1 MVDGWWLKNQGQQ
14 PGTTKK
20 THFKPGE
27 MKKIK
32 NILLATFAAALLY
45 ACSPAKGDFPGSE
58 YMPDMAHSVA
68 YEANV
73 YNYYYLNTWDSASVY
88 TLKDLSGPRLPVK
101 GTVPRGYAGLALASD
116 AAGQKAEMEALNG
129 ENTVN
134 AIKVPKNGYVPFY
147 YQNTEEE
154 RTRAMGEIIANP
166 FPITAQGLE
175 QGKNLYTIY
184 CGICHGEKGD
194 GAGYL
199 VSEQNV
205 NAKYPAQPANMLL
218 DEFVAASNGR
228 YYFAIMYGKNVMGAY
243 ADKLNYEERWQ
254 VIHYIRSLQAKDKK
268 LKYDEGAN
276 TLNPV
281 FGTPAAQLSRMAAN
295 APAEEEAAPGASAT
309 EEGSHNSDQG
319 GQTQGSSEH

>member
-1 MVDGWWLKNQGQQ
+1 MKN
-14 PGTTKK
+14 
-20 THFKPGE
+20 
-27 MKKIK
+27 IK

-45 ACSPAKGDFPGSE
+45 ACSPPKGDFPGSE

-88 TLKDLSGPRLPVK
+88 KLKDLANPRLPVQ

-116 AAGQKAEMEALNG
+116 KEAEMEALNG
-129 ENTVN
+129 QNTVN
-134 AIKVPKNGYVPFY
+134 AIKVPKNGHVPFY
-147 YQNTEEE
+147 YDNTEEE
-154 RTRAMGEIIANP
+154 RLRATADITANP
-166 FPITAQGLE
+166 YPITAKGLE
-175 QGKNLYTIY
+175 EGKNLYTIY

-199 VSEQNV
+199 VSESNP

-218 DEFVAASNGR
+218 DEFVSASNGR

-254 VIHYIRSLQAKDKK
+254 VIHYIRSLQAKEKK
-268 LKYDEGAN
+268 LKYDETGN
-276 TLNPV
+276 TLNPA
-281 FGTPAAQLSRMAAN
+281 FGAPAGQMSRMAAN
-295 APAEEEAAPGASAT
+295 AAPAETEAAPGPATT
-309 EEGSHNSDQG
+309 EEESQH
-319 GQTQGSSEH
+319 